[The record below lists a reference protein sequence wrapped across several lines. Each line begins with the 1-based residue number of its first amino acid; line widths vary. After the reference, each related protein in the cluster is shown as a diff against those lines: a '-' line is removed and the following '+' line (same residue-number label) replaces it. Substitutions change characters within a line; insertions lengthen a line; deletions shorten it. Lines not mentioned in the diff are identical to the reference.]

1 MDILK
6 DLYST
11 YKLAKRN
18 YFDGVVDF
26 IRDNGFTIS
35 FIDFDHN
42 WFRAYKDKLS
52 ILIKVKDDKLDFI
65 IDNDGYSILT
75 KTININLPNSNGEFF
90 NFINKLDLYINL

>member
-26 IRDNGFTIS
+26 IRDIGFTIL

-42 WFRAYKDKLS
+42 WFRAYKDKLGT
-52 ILIKVKDDKLDFI
+52 ILIKVKDNELDFI
-65 IDNDGYSILT
+65 IDNDGYSTLT
-75 KTININLPNSNGEFF
+75 KTININLPNSNEE
-90 NFINKLDLYINL
+90 N